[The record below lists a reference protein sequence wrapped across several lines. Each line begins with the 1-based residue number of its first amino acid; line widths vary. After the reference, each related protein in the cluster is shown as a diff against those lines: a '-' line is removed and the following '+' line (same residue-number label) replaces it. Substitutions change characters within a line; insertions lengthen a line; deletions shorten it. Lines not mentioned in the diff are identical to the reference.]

1 MSTYLY
7 SINPY
12 TQEQIASYKELSAEE
27 VKTKLDLTYNAY
39 LDWRN
44 TNFDLRNSLMLNLAK
59 LLEEQA
65 KEQAELIVKEMGK
78 PLAQAIAEVKKC
90 ALVCRYYAENA
101 ETILQTKYIQTEA
114 AKSYVRYEP
123 MGIVLGIMPWNFPF
137 WQVFRYAAPALMAGN
152 TVALKHAS
160 NVMGSAH
167 NIEKLFIEA
176 GFPENCFTQVCIS
189 SKQINTLVEY
199 PKIHGIV
206 LTGSEQAGRSLATKA
221 GSQLKKTV
229 LELGGSNAMIVLKDA
244 DIATA
249 IEACIHGRFLNTGQS
264 CIASK
269 RLLLH
274 ETIAEEFIAKLKS
287 KVENLKSGNPM
298 EIGTYIG
305 VLSSLK
311 NAEQVEKQVQDSLAM
326 GAELICGGN
335 REEAYFEPTLIS
347 NTRADMPVRNEE
359 VFGPVLPIV
368 VFNTIE
374 EAIQISNETDF
385 GLGVSIFTQDIQSI
399 SKHIADFEEACVFVN
414 DFVKSDPRLP
424 FGGIKNS
431 GYGRELGE
439 EGILEF
445 VNKKTIYIK

>member
-1 MSTYLY
+1 MPTYLY

-12 TQEQIASYKELSAEE
+12 TQEQLASYKELSANE
-27 VKTKLDLTYNAY
+27 VKNKLDLTYKAY
-39 LDWRN
+39 LDWKN
-44 TNFDLRNSLMLNLAK
+44 TGFDMRKSLMLNLAN
-59 LLEEQA
+59 LLEKQA
-65 KEQAELIVKEMGK
+65 KEQAQLIVKEMGK

-101 ETILQTKYIQTEA
+101 KNILQTKYIETEA
-114 AKSYVRYEP
+114 AKSYVTHEP

-160 NVMGSAH
+160 NVMGCAA
-167 NIEKLFIEA
+167 NIEELFVEA

-189 SKQINTLVEY
+189 SKQIDTLVEY
-199 PKIHGIV
+199 PNIHGIV
-206 LTGSEQAGRSLATKA
+206 LTGSEQAGRSLAAKA

-229 LELGGSNAMIVLKDA
+229 LELGGSNAMIVLEDA
-244 DIATA
+244 NIDAA
-249 IEACIHGRFLNTGQS
+249 IEASIQGRFLNTGQS

-274 ETIAEEFIAKLKS
+274 EAIADEFIIKLKS
-287 KVENLKSGNPM
+287 KVESLKSGNPM
-298 EIGTYIG
+298 EAGTYIG
-305 VLSSLK
+305 ILSSVK
-311 NAEQVEKQVQDSLAM
+311 NAEQVEKQVQDSLVM

-335 REEAYFEPTLIS
+335 REDAYFEPTLIS
-347 NTRADMPVRNEE
+347 NTSADMPVRNEE
-359 VFGPVLPIV
+359 VFGPVLPIIR
-368 VFNTIE
+368 FASLE

-385 GLGVSIFTQDIQSI
+385 GLGVSIFTQDIQAI
-399 SKHIADFEEACVFVN
+399 SKYIPAFEEACVFIN